1 MALPSTLQEAI
12 IYFADPTNCNEFLA
26 SLRWADG
33 KVECP
38 YCGSKNVAYLASQN
52 RYKCYGKHE
61 KATEA
66 AKRMEVYKN
75 RTFELSGHLKQ
86 IMQDR
91 TLIEN
96 KSPISKDIETETLNK
111 LVILAL
117 EIDADQSQPEGF
129 GSTALGMLT
138 MKMLLLQRD
147 TINAMAYAI
156 EQLEKRV
163 GSPSTK

>member
-1 MALPSTLQEAI
+1 MTDEKKRRGPGLKI
-12 IYFADPTNCNEFLA
+12 NN
-26 SLRWADG
+26 
-33 KVECP
+33 
-38 YCGSKNVAYLASQN
+38 QN
-52 RYKCYGKHE
+52 SSIPEPPKQTEKQVFDE

-147 TINAMAYAI
+147 AINAMAYAI